1 MKSFFKLLLSLA
13 LFLSGSFCLFAQQDY
28 VLGPGD
34 RIRITVI
41 GEPEM
46 STEAEISP
54 QGIITYWVLGDI
66 KVAGKTVSEFKE
78 ELTKIL
84 SEKYIKNPVVKIEVT
99 QYRSKEVLIH
109 GAVNYP
115 GVYYL
120 NENWT
125 TLLKLI
131 SKAGGVTSNVGSF
144 AYIIRGYMNRPVKL
158 EKLMEEVKKAEEK
171 EKAKKSQNQKSSR
184 TEKQEDKHSKKKEPP
199 LKRIKVNLKKLL
211 IEGDLKE
218 DKIIYGGDFVFI
230 SSIAYEE
237 LSKNFVW
244 VEGAVRSPG
253 KIPYQPGLTV
263 LQAVL
268 QAGGLNEYSAPNRTV
283 IYRTNPD
290 GTSKII
296 KVKLKKIRKG
306 KAPDIPLKPGDRITV
321 PQSIF

>member
-120 NENWT
+120 KENW
-125 TLLKLI
+125 
-131 SKAGGVTSNVGSF
+131 
-144 AYIIRGYMNRPVKL
+144 
-158 EKLMEEVKKAEEK
+158 
-171 EKAKKSQNQKSSR
+171 
-184 TEKQEDKHSKKKEPP
+184 PP
-199 LKRIKVNLKKLL
+199 L
-211 IEGDLKE
+211 
-218 DKIIYGGDFVFI
+218 
-230 SSIAYEE
+230 
-237 LSKNFVW
+237 
-244 VEGAVRSPG
+244 
-253 KIPYQPGLTV
+253 
-263 LQAVL
+263 
-268 QAGGLNEYSAPNRTV
+268 
-283 IYRTNPD
+283 
-290 GTSKII
+290 
-296 KVKLKKIRKG
+296 
-306 KAPDIPLKPGDRITV
+306 
-321 PQSIF
+321 